1 MCIRDSCAYDEAVRY
16 AGVREQFGKTIGSF
30 QLIQEKIVDMK
41 IKIENM
47 QNMLY
52 KTAWKKMNGESIM
65 IDSSLVKRYTGQA
78 AFEVIDDAM
87 QIMGCLLYTSR
98 CV

>member
-1 MCIRDSCAYDEAVRY
+1 MTICAANVGMARCAYDEAVRY

-65 IDSSLVKRYTGQA
+65 I
-78 AFEVIDDAM
+78 
-87 QIMGCLLYTSR
+87 CLLYTAR